1 MNLPSDPTKMMEQFK
16 ETQQR
21 LQEEVS
27 AVRAEASTGGGMVT
41 VEVDGNKKL
50 TKISISAEATED
62 VEMLEDMVRGACNEA
77 MRRADEQ
84 VQQKIA
90 GLVGPVMG
98 GLGLPVGRS

>member
-1 MNLPSDPTKMMEQFK
+1 MNLPSDPKKMMEQFR

-27 AVRAEASTGGGMVT
+27 AVREEASTGGGMVT
-41 VEVDGNKKL
+41 VEVDGNKKI
-50 TKISISAEATED
+50 TRISISEEATED

-77 MRRADEQ
+77 MRGADEQ